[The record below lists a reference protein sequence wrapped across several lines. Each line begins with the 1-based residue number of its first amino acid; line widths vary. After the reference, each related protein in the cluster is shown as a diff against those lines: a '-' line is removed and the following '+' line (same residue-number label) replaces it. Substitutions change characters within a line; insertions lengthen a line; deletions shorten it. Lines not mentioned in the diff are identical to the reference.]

1 MDFRESCGGFSWWGD
16 RETEIWGN
24 QVTDFNDYLY
34 YLYSI
39 TKKNN
44 PEVDLLLGTG
54 HMTKKYLKRET
65 LVRLRRLESA
75 LTYLQ
80 ARLETKETGK
90 PLTIGIYPDPGDLE
104 FLLSSIRQM
113 LDGNSPVD
121 AFNEKA
127 QPDAAKVDRDLFL
140 AIYVLTEME
149 DIRQERK
156 AMFFKDD
163 EIGTTPKEAAFQRV
177 AARTDESEQMVELAY
192 MKHNKQARA
201 MLDMIPDFSQ

>member
-1 MDFRESCGGFSWWGD
+1 MIICTTLNLQR
-16 RETEIWGN
+16 R
-24 QVTDFNDYLY
+24 
-34 YLYSI
+34 
-39 TKKNN
+39 KNN
-44 PEVDLLLGTG
+44 HKVDLLLGTG

-65 LVRLRRLESA
+65 LLRLRRLESV

-80 ARLETKETGK
+80 ARLETKESGK
-90 PLTIGIYPDPGDLE
+90 PLTIGIWPDPGDLE

-113 LDGNSPVD
+113 LDGNSPDD

-127 QPDAAKVDRDLFL
+127 QPDASKVDRDLFL

-177 AARTDESEQMVELAY
+177 AARTDESEEMVERAY
-192 MKHNKQARA
+192 MKHNKQAQA
-201 MLDMIPDFSQ
+201 MLDTIPDFTQ